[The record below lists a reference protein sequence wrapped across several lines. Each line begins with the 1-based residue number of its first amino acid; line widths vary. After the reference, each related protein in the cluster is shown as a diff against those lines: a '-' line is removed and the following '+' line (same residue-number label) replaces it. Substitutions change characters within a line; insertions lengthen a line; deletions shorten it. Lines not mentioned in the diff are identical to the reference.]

1 MSCKQA
7 KKDRQPVVDAHS
19 HILLLEDDPA
29 QRLLLAAYLRT
40 AGCRVQ
46 EAESLAQGRAFMEEG
61 APSLALVDLNLPDG
75 DGLELARNMIRR
87 GIPVIIV
94 TSRMQDRIP
103 ALELGADDYLDKPYQ
118 PRELLARVQNVLRR
132 CGQRASRTLQIGTF
146 QLDLERR
153 QVRNADGGEI
163 GLTRGEFDL
172 LAALALAQGR
182 VSSRAVLA
190 ELVSPEGNGAGGRSV
205 DVLVSRLRH
214 KLEEDPGNPSL
225 VLTAPGYGYRL
236 RL

>member
-1 MSCKQA
+1 MSCKPERLV
-7 KKDRQPVVDAHS
+7 RQPAVDAHP

-40 AGCRVQ
+40 SGCQVR
-46 EAESLAQGRAFMEEG
+46 EAESLGQGRAFLEEG

-75 DGLELARNMIRR
+75 DGLELAREMIRR

-94 TSRMQDRIP
+94 TSRPQDRIP

-132 CGQRASRTLQIGTF
+132 CGQRASGSIRFGTF
-146 QLDLERR
+146 LLDLERR
-153 QVRNADGGEI
+153 QVRADDGGEI

-172 LAALALAQGR
+172 LAALARAQGR
-182 VSSRAVLA
+182 VASRADLA
-190 ELVSPEGNGAGGRSV
+190 ELVSPDGNGAGGRSV

-214 KLEEDPGNPSL
+214 KLEADPGNPSL
-225 VLTAPGYGYRL
+225 LLTAPGYGYRL